1 MLFWCFYLI
10 QLMILAGGC
19 VVSPRTWIRI
29 TWSGGRKFFIHT
41 FPPPCFVELTKSP
54 PSPPTHTLSPW
65 FPILL
70 SCRMLLSTNIPVID
84 AKPILA
90 GSKLWNMQQ
99 TTTNLLKIS
108 TTPEF
113 ENIPDKMFV
122 KNHLG
127 WKIYETYLCKFSKA
141 KKENS
146 IKMKICPELKL
157 S

>member
-1 MLFWCFYLI
+1 
-10 QLMILAGGC
+10 
-19 VVSPRTWIRI
+19 
-29 TWSGGRKFFIHT
+29 
-41 FPPPCFVELTKSP
+41 
-54 PSPPTHTLSPW
+54 
-65 FPILL
+65 
-70 SCRMLLSTNIPVID
+70 MLLSTNIPVID

>member
-1 MLFWCFYLI
+1 M
-10 QLMILAGGC
+10 
-19 VVSPRTWIRI
+19 
-29 TWSGGRKFFIHT
+29 
-41 FPPPCFVELTKSP
+41 
-54 PSPPTHTLSPW
+54 
-65 FPILL
+65 
-70 SCRMLLSTNIPVID
+70 
-84 AKPILA
+84 
-90 GSKLWNMQQ
+90 
-99 TTTNLLKIS
+99 KIS

-146 IKMKICPELKL
+146 IKLKICPELKL